1 MKTTNG
7 SKMMKSFAAVL
18 LAVLTA
24 LTAITA
30 SMAEEADSAAADT
43 GSEMAS
49 YGIEQLRSALAGM
62 TAADIEANVNVFSD
76 MEKHW
81 SRQVVGKLAGL
92 DIIAGDNGRFMPE
105 ASVQADQFIKMAL
118 RSLGFK
124 IEENTDGY
132 WAQPYIDMA
141 LSEGLVQKG
150 EIADYQ
156 KPLAREQMAVIIVRT
171 AVKTEERPDNKY
183 EQYIIGKV
191 ADYNQVSNDM
201 KQDVLD
207 AYKTGLVEGDSGKFN
222 PKEEMSRAEA
232 AAVIVRILDKTE
244 RRPMAPGADEVIKL
258 VDNLSNPMEIYPGTI
273 REYFEIEK
281 VMQKALPKA
290 KGYAPFF
297 YNPDGGEVVTGMYKS
312 YEAWQKDCI
321 TKIASFYSYNVYKD
335 PDNPFAYVLCVW
347 QRDEYKELFA
357 EYTRELL
364 KALYGKDA
372 QKAIALHDKYLN
384 IKTDKPDGSNYYETT
399 RLNNRYTE
407 FVGSTR
413 GFTMF
418 VKLCGEE

>member
-43 GSEMAS
+43 GAGTA
-49 YGIEQLRSALAGM
+49 YAIEQLRSALVEM
-62 TAADIEANVNVFSD
+62 TAADVDANVNAFFD

-105 ASVQADQFIKMAL
+105 ASIQADQFIKMAL
-118 RSLGFK
+118 RALGFK

-132 WAQPYIDMA
+132 WAQPYIDIA
-141 LSEGLVQKG
+141 LNEGLIKKG
-150 EIADYQ
+150 EIADYK

-183 EQYIIGKV
+183 DKYIIGKV
-191 ADYNQVSNDM
+191 NDYSQVSDDM

-207 AYKTGLVEGDSGKFN
+207 AYKIGLVEGDGDKFN

-244 RRPMAPGADEVIKL
+244 RRPMIPGADEVIKL
-258 VDNLSNPMEIYPGTI
+258 VDNLSNPMEIYPGAI

-281 VMQKALPKA
+281 VMQDTITKA
-290 KGYAPFF
+290 KGYAPLF
-297 YNPDGGEVVTGMYKS
+297 YSPEAGVVCVDMYKS
-312 YEAWQKDCI
+312 YEAWKQDYL
-321 TKIASFYSYNVYKD
+321 TNTIASFRSNNVYKD
-335 PDNPFAYVLCVW
+335 PNNSFAYDLSVW
-347 QRDEYKELFA
+347 QPVAYKELFA
-357 EYTRELL
+357 DYVREIL
-364 KALYGKDA
+364 KTLFGEDS
-372 QKAIALHDKYLN
+372 QKAIALHDKYMNLEKY
-384 IKTDKPDGSNYYETT
+384 KTDGSNYYETV
-399 RLNNRYTE
+399 RLNNRHTE
-407 FVGSTR
+407 FVGNPD
-413 GFTMF
+413 GFSMWI
-418 VKLCGEE
+418 KLYGEK